1 MEMRDYLSI
10 RRAYNLVRQ
19 RVEPSKRVTFS
30 EFAILC
36 RLSLTEKRMRTSDI
50 AEYQG
55 CLRPTMTHR
64 TKHLSELGLI
74 DREKGDTDRRN
85 VVCVLTD
92 SGRTAVVD
100 LCDETRR
107 VNVEAH
113 PTSRITVDRMC
124 RSIDAMGSLNYMASD
139 LVLLTLSSSEAGA
152 LTVGDLVDEL
162 GFLQPTISMSVMSLA
177 DEGMVSRGHLEGDG
191 NASYVIISDA
201 GRTEAAKLAEP
212 IAGLTVGRKGRK
224 V

>member
-19 RVEPSKRVTFS
+19 RVDSARRVNFS

-36 RLSLTEKRMRTSDI
+36 RLSLTDRRMRTSDI

-64 TKHLSELGLI
+64 TKHLAELGLI
-74 DREKGDTDRRN
+74 SREKGETDRRN
-85 VVCVLTD
+85 VVCVLTEA
-92 SGRTAVVD
+92 GHAEVKE
-100 LCDETRR
+100 LCDETRK

-124 RSIDAMGSLNYMASD
+124 RSIDVMGSLNYMARD
-139 LVLLTLSSSEAGA
+139 LVLLALNQTEGGA
-152 LTVGDLVDEL
+152 LTVGALVDEL
-162 GFLQPTISMSVMSLA
+162 GFLQPTISMS
-177 DEGMVSRGHLEGDG
+177 D
-191 NASYVIISDA
+191 
-201 GRTEAAKLAEP
+201 
-212 IAGLTVGRKGRK
+212 RKS
-224 V
+224 VV

>member
-19 RVEPSKRVTFS
+19 KVEPNKRINFS

-64 TKHLSELGLI
+64 TKHLAELGFI
-74 DREKGDTDRRN
+74 DREKGDADRRN
-85 VVCVLTD
+85 VVCVLTEA
-92 SGRTAVVD
+92 GHAEVQE
-100 LCDETRR
+100 LCDETRKA
-107 VNVEAH
+107 NVEAH

-124 RSIDAMGSLNYMASD
+124 RSIDVMGTINYMARD
-139 LVLLTLSSSEAGA
+139 LVLLALDQTETGA

-162 GFLQPTISMSVMSLA
+162 GFLQPTISMSVMSLVE
-177 DEGMVSRGHLEGDG
+177 EGMVRRGRVGEE
-191 NASYVIISDA
+191 SSSSFVIITDE
-201 GRTEAAKLAEP
+201 GKEEAARLAVP
-212 IAGLTVGRKGRK
+212 IEGMTVGRKGRK
-224 V
+224 L

>member
-19 RVEPSKRVTFS
+19 RIEPSKRVTFS

-36 RLSLTEKRMRTSDI
+36 RLSLTDKTMRTSDI

-64 TKHLSELGLI
+64 TKHLSELGFI
-74 DREKGDTDRRN
+74 DREKGETDRRN

-92 SGRTAVVD
+92 SGRSTVED
-100 LCDETRR
+100 LCDETRK

-124 RSIDAMGSLNYMASD
+124 RSIDVMGTLNYMARD
-139 LVLLTLSSSEAGA
+139 LVLLALAANEAGA
-152 LTVGDLVDEL
+152 MTVGDLVEEL

-177 DEGMVSRGHLEGDG
+177 EEGMVSRGHLEGEG
-191 NASYVIISDA
+191 GASYVILSDA
-201 GRTEAAKLAEP
+201 GHAEADQLAEP
-212 IAGLTVGRKGRK
+212 IAALNVGRKGRK